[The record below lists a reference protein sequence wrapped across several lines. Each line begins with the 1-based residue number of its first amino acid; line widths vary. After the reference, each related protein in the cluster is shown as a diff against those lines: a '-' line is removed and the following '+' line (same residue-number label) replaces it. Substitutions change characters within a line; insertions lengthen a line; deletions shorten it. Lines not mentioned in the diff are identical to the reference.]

1 MDLTH
6 LRYFVT
12 IVQSGSLTAAARVLR
27 VSQPALSVA
36 VHNLEESLGTT
47 LLNRARSGVSPT
59 RTGEEL
65 VRHAAEI
72 FAQIERAEQDIR
84 GIERDDMGRFTI
96 GCHESLG
103 AYFLPGFMKS
113 FMEEAPLIELSLKSA
128 TSAAVQAAVVS
139 REVHFGLVVNPS
151 PHPDLVPVDLFGDA
165 MDLFVRAAPQ
175 DHGAGEVEPAVP
187 HDSPS
192 LEAARERIR
201 KSPLIYA
208 QRVNQCQ
215 ELLRRLAAESVAPAR
230 LLTCGDLEL
239 VKSLALA
246 DLGVAMLPRRVA
258 AYGQPGRL
266 RRLHQSLPSF
276 PDRIFLLYRADLH
289 RTRAAMRLKDALVR
303 YGQLLEGASPAT
315 KRS

>member
-1 MDLTH
+1 MELNH

-12 IVQSGSLTAAARVLR
+12 IVQCGSLTAAARVLR

-36 VHNLEESLGTT
+36 VQNLEERLGTT

-65 VRHAAEI
+65 CRHANEV
-72 FAQIERAEQDIR
+72 FAQLERAEQDIR
-84 GIERDDMGRFTI
+84 GIERDDVGRFTI

-103 AYFLPGFMKS
+103 AYFLPGFMQR
-113 FMEEAPLIELSLKSA
+113 FLDEAPHIQLSLKNA
-128 TSAAVQAAVVS
+128 TSALVHQAVVT

-151 PHPDLVPVDLFGDA
+151 SHPDLVPVDLFGDA
-165 MDLFVRAAPQ
+165 MDLFVC
-175 DHGAGEVEPAVP
+175 AGGDETA
-187 HDSPS
+187 S
-192 LEAARERIR
+192 LEAARARIAE
-201 KSPLIYA
+201 SPLIYA
-208 QRVNQCQ
+208 DRVTQCRQ
-215 ELLRRLAAESVAPAR
+215 LLQQLLEAGIKPAR
-230 LLTCGDLEL
+230 ELTCGDLEL

-246 DLGVAMLPRRVA
+246 NLGVAMLPRRVA

-266 RRLHQSLPSF
+266 RRLHPLLPSF

-303 YGQLLEGASPAT
+303 YGHELDSI
-315 KRS
+315 